1 MTIKKLLLIAAMLI
15 NSLAWAQENEFC
27 TALHTIMKDAP
38 NQFKNIRGKTMK
50 AGGQSSIWTCGI
62 TIPGTISS
70 HFVSYMGLFYE
81 GAVYA
86 SKDKSGVANAYMEYK
101 NKLGECLLSQGYEP
115 SYTPNFYP
123 GMGDYKKVAFLKSKR
138 DNIAG
143 KDAPAHVALEALYN
157 KTVGLYTVVFYI
169 YEH

>member
-1 MTIKKLLLIAAMLI
+1 MTIKRLLLIVAL
-15 NSLAWAQENEFC
+15 LANFCTHAQENEFC

-86 SKDKSGVANAYMEYK
+86 SKDKSGLANAYKEYK
-101 NKLGECLLSQGYEP
+101 SKLSDCLLSQGYEI

-123 GMGDYKKVAFLKSKR
+123 EMGDFKKVAFLKSKR
-138 DNIAG
+138 ENIAG

-157 KTVGLYTVVFYI
+157 KTVGMYTVVFYI